1 MRTKELLKFFHFF
14 QIQIISFLL
23 EQRSSNNDV
32 DVMNDGGGE
41 MCPLI
46 IHCMIPL
53 NRNESR
59 EEEDNQEEEENLI
72 TIQEM
77 NTKFQQ

>member
-1 MRTKELLKFFHFF
+1 M
-14 QIQIISFLL
+14 
-23 EQRSSNNDV
+23 
-32 DVMNDGGGE
+32 MGGK

-59 EEEDNQEEEENLI
+59 EEEDNQEEEEEEENLI